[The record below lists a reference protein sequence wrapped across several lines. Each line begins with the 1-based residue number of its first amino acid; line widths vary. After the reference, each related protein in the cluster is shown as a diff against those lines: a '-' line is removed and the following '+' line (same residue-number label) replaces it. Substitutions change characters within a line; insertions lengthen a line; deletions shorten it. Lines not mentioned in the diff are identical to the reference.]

1 MIKMVRFLEEAYLFD
16 SVRNRRGNN
25 KHTHYYVVQSAG
37 LKYEGG
43 LTERV
48 GRFGFYFMFMTAII
62 KKEKR
67 ERKGKRKEMKEKKG
81 KKKRK
86 KKRGRGKKERK
97 GKEKEK
103 EKEGKGNKKYVKA
116 V

>member
-67 ERKGKRKEMKEKKG
+67 KRKGKRKEKKEKK
-81 KKKRK
+81 R
-86 KKRGRGKKERK
+86 KERK
-97 GKEKEK
+97 KGERKRK
-103 EKEGKGNKKYVKA
+103 GKGKRRKGQQEICQSSLIYT
-116 V
+116 